1 MKKEVIRTS
10 FVEEIKQMNEDS
22 LNSILGGQAGS
33 FAENMAQESESTCFD
48 SSGTESI
55 SNDKQKKESL
65 GVI

>member
-55 SNDKQKKESL
+55 KNDGKTQDSL
-65 GVI
+65 GL

>member
-1 MKKEVIRTS
+1 
-10 FVEEIKQMNEDS
+10 MNDDS